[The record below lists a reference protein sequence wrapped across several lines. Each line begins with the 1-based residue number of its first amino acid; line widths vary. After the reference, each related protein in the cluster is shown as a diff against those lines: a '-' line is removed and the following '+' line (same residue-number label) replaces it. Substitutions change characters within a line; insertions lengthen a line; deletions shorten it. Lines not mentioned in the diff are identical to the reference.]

1 MSASESAFS
10 DAEDDSAVRVGPYER
25 KRLRSVEDMVKA
37 MEGKRKRVVS
47 PKQYEKV
54 SRDERSEFMN
64 EINQMIE
71 VSIRSAVETLWEK
84 IEGKMS
90 SLEMKIDKLEGQ
102 IFERDQLVDELQ
114 DKLRVNQEHL
124 SALEEQVEDMERN
137 SRSASLIF
145 RSKQFG
151 RRVDGEDIVEKTIKL
166 LNDNFSGQSVDK
178 KDFSAVHRLSNENT
192 VICAF
197 VNKNLRNAIYDE
209 RLSLRGRDVG
219 RDGRLYVNESL
230 TKSKREIFGK
240 LLEMRRE
247 KKIWTAFTKNGI
259 PCCKLTKDS
268 PSMKIMTLRQL
279 DQLGRRGPAVA
290 APAGGAR
297 AGDRGRPPPPP
308 PARPPGAGRPDA
320 VPPLAAARAADG
332 PELSHPVSAVPPE
345 SVPPHS
351 PGEIASGSDAR

>member
-10 DAEDDSAVRVGPYER
+10 DAEDDSAVRVGPCER

-47 PKQYEKV
+47 PRQAEKV

-71 VSIRSAVETLWEK
+71 VSIRSAVEKLWEK
-84 IEGKMS
+84 IDGKMS
-90 SLEMKIDKLEGQ
+90 SLETKIDKLEGQ

-124 SALEEQVEDMERN
+124 SALEEQVEDLERN

-145 RSKQFG
+145 RSNQIGK
-151 RRVDGEDIVEKTIKL
+151 RVDGEDIVEKTIKL
-166 LNDNFSGQSVDK
+166 INDNFSTQSVDK

-209 RLSLRGRDVG
+209 RLSLRRREVG

-230 TKSKREIFGK
+230 TKSKREIFSK
-240 LLEMRRE
+240 LLEMRKE
-247 KKIWTAFTKNGI
+247 KRIWTAFTKNGI
-259 PCCKLTKDS
+259 PCCKMTKDS
-268 PSMKIMTLRQL
+268 PSIKVLTLRQL
-279 DQLGRRGPAVA
+279 DQLARRGPAVA

-297 AGDRGRPPPPP
+297 AGDRGRPPPPAWLP
-308 PARPPGAGRPDA
+308 RGGRPDA
-320 VPPLAAARAADG
+320 VPPPPAACAVDG
-332 PELSHPVSAVPPE
+332 PERSHQPSAVPPE

-351 PGEIASGSDAR
+351 PRGMTSGSEAG